1 MSKQGDPIRTYRWQ
15 QLAKRV
21 LAEEPLCYLC
31 GLPIDHE
38 APPRSRYSPSVDHVI
53 PWTQGGGVYDRA
65 NLRAAHFGHNSSKS
79 DKTEGYTTG
88 AGARGGTPHPTPP
101 SPKSRRW

>member
-53 PWTQGGGVYDRA
+53 PLAAGGPAYDRA
-65 NLRAAHFGHNSSKS
+65 NLRAAHFGHNSSKK
-79 DKTEGYTTG
+79 DKTEGYG
-88 AGARGGTPHPTPP
+88 AGTGGTPTPHPP
-101 SPKSRRW
+101 SPSSRRG